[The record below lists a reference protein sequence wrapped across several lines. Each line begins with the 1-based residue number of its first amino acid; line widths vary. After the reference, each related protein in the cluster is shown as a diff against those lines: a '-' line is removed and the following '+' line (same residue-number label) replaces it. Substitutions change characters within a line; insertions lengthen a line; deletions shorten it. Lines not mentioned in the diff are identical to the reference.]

1 MNTKTTLTVLMIALL
16 LGAYFVLFE
25 TDLVRKNPQTPD
37 DQSQTQPTAAGIP
50 LLADNPLPA
59 QVKQITLQLHGH
71 TPCIIERQT
80 ADGKPGWKQTSPFPY
95 EMTDW
100 KIDELVNDALSLRYT
115 SKIKSADLPIDMK
128 PSDLILTLKL
138 DKGEH
143 TLVFGPVAPAGG
155 AYLWLD
161 GQPDV
166 YVVEADLHE
175 KLLNKTPADF
185 RSTTLPNIP
194 FGQVQQVML
203 HRDDLNVTLDRSSA
217 DSTNW
222 VFSRGTTG
230 RADGAAVE
238 ALVNTIN
245 FGAVAKFI
253 ADQPTDLARYGL
265 AYPQITL
272 TITESQQ
279 DAKIAHTLRIGS
291 PTDLNN
297 TAYHAMLDDRP
308 VVFTLDKSS
317 IDRLTK
323 PLNDLRDARLTP
335 VKQTDVR
342 EIAVTLA
349 GDAAAVVHLQ
359 KADGRWVFA
368 DPKPGYA
375 LEPASADQLFDA
387 VFKTKATDY
396 ASVAKDHILPPELA
410 RITFTPVGSTQPEE
424 LAVFDKDAN
433 QLVVRRGNESLGYMV
448 DRTKLST
455 VTKPALFYRD
465 RTVLDVKPADIASIH
480 IEGTGLLAAT
490 YDIAR
495 DKSGDFDLKGLSREA
510 FDAFLKAVA
519 PLRAAEWRANDDDF
533 KNPDY
538 TITLTTTAPAPGSP
552 APGGKTHV
560 ILLVSDRLIGHT
572 DAGTFTLNVPTIDA
586 MTAELRDRV
595 VIHLDVDQIATVGYD
610 GVTITRDSSSQIT
623 VEGAAFGGE
632 QAGKLLDTLAGLKA
646 ERFISPAR
654 PLKMDMA
661 HPTHR
666 LTITPRQGK
675 PIALSIWVG
684 GNDYNLPVVGQV
696 DGGPLFTLAAN
707 PMPPKPPEP
716 PKSPEKK

>member
-1 MNTKTTLTVLMIALL
+1 M
-16 LGAYFVLFE
+16 
-25 TDLVRKNPQTPD
+25 VRKNPRTSD
-37 DQSQTQPTAAGIP
+37 DQSRTQPTPAGIP
-50 LLADNPLPA
+50 LLTDNPLPSH
-59 QVKQITLQLHGH
+59 VNQITLQLSRHAG
-71 TPCIIERQT
+71 CVIERQT
-80 ADGKPGWKQTSPFPY
+80 ADGKPGWEQTSPFPY

-115 SKIKSADLPIDMK
+115 SKIKSADLPRDMK

-166 YVVEADLHE
+166 YVVNADLHE

-185 RSTTLPNIP
+185 RPTALPNIP

-203 HRDDLNVTLDRSSA
+203 HRDDLNVTLDRSGA
-217 DSTNW
+217 DNTNW
-222 VFSRGTTG
+222 AFSQGTTG

-238 ALVNTIN
+238 SLVNTIN
-245 FGAVAKFI
+245 FGTVEKFI

-265 AYPQITL
+265 AHPQITL

-279 DAKIAHTLRIGS
+279 NAKITHTLRIGS

-297 TAYHAMLDDRP
+297 TDYHAMFDDRP
-308 VVFTLDKSS
+308 VVFTLGKSS

-323 PLNDLRDARLTP
+323 PLNALRDARLTP

-396 ASVAKDHILPPELA
+396 MDAQEAQALHELA
-410 RITFTPVGSTQPEE
+410 KIAFTPVGSSQPEE
-424 LAVFDKDAN
+424 LTVFEKDAK
-433 QLVVRRGNESLGYMV
+433 QLIVRRGNESPGYVV
-448 DRTKLST
+448 DRPQLS
-455 VTKPALFYRD
+455 VVMKPALFYRD
-465 RTVLDVKPADIASIH
+465 RTALDVKPADIAAIH
-480 IEGTGLLAAT
+480 VEGTGLFAAT
-490 YDIAR
+490 YDMAR
-495 DKSGDFDLKGLSREA
+495 DKAGDFDLKGLSKEA
-510 FDAFLKAVA
+510 FDTFLKAVA

-533 KNPDY
+533 RNPDE
-538 TITLTTTAPAPGSP
+538 TIILTTADGRKHTIA
-552 APGGKTHV
+552 
-560 ILLVSDRLIGHT
+560 LVSDRLIGHT

-586 MTAELRDRV
+586 LAAELRDRV

-610 GVTITRDSSSQIT
+610 KVTITRDSSSQIT
-623 VEGAAFGGE
+623 VEGAAFGGAE
-632 QAGKLLDTLAGLKA
+632 AGKLLDTLAGLKA
-646 ERFISPAR
+646 ERFISSAR
-654 PLKMDMA
+654 PLKMDAA

-675 PIALSIWVG
+675 PITLSIWVD

-696 DGGPLFTLAAN
+696 DGGPLFTLAAD
-707 PMPPKPPEP
+707 PTDAVKPPE
-716 PKSPEKK
+716 KK